1 MTAPE
6 TPPTQPVHGPTIYI
20 GSTIFGAIVA
30 AGGLAFLFLT
40 YTQVSAW
47 TDGIAALLIL
57 MGGWMVDR
65 TPLISFAQAIAS
77 WIKAWRSHG
86 DHE

>member
-6 TPPTQPVHGPTIYI
+6 TPPPQPKIYI
-20 GSTIFGAIVA
+20 GSTIFGAIIA

-40 YTQVSAW
+40 YKQVSAW

-65 TPLISFAQAIAS
+65 TPLISFGQTIAS
-77 WIKAWRSHG
+77 WIGAWRGHG